1 MARTT
6 IEKKSFSDRLKQSL
20 QNANYSPNS
29 PSQLAR
35 QFNSRFPGPPISSE
49 AARKWL
55 AAETFPTEEKLL
67 TIAKWLDVSPDWL
80 RFNIL
85 KQDNVSDPQRMSG
98 TTGISA

>member
-1 MARTT
+1 MARST
-6 IEKKSFSDRLKQSL
+6 IEKKAFSDRLKQSL

-35 QFNSRFPGPPISSE
+35 QFNSRFPGPAISSE

-55 AAETFPTEEKLL
+55 SGEVFPTKEKML

-80 RFNIL
+80 RFGSI
-85 KQDNVSDPQRMSG
+85 KTP
-98 TTGISA
+98 

>member
-1 MARTT
+1 MARST
-6 IEKKSFSDRLKQSL
+6 IEKKCFSERLKQSL

-35 QFNSRFPGPPISSE
+35 QFNSRFAGPPISSE

-80 RFNIL
+80 RFNIM
-85 KQDNVSDPQRMSG
+85 KPEISTESSHVS
-98 TTGISA
+98 

>member
-6 IEKKSFSDRLKQSL
+6 IEKKCFAERLKQSL
-20 QNANYSPNS
+20 AAANYSPNS

-35 QFNSRFPGPPISSE
+35 NFNSRYPGPPISSE

-55 AAETFPTEEKLL
+55 AAETFPTEENLL

-80 RFNIL
+80 RFNIV
-85 KQDNVSDPQRMSG
+85 KQDVGVPADAARVS
-98 TTGISA
+98 